1 MLVRSAQLTL
11 GRLIFLT
18 VGFIGCGAVVAAL
31 GQWLQSFSSLSFLA
45 RGIQTKQY
53 DDAPLY
59 DQFINDSSAR
69 MLPKKL
75 LREEDRKR

>member
-59 DQFINDSSAR
+59 DQFINDHYWLGLGMAGKVGKAN
-69 MLPKKL
+69 L
-75 LREEDRKR
+75 